1 MSKDRLSIYLSYLLR
16 HNPNELS
23 LSMDC
28 HGWVPIE
35 ELIERI
41 NQRGKYHI
49 SREVLQ
55 EIVVNDKKGRYRFSQ
70 DQSKIKACQG
80 HSISWVEPELEYTI
94 PPSALY
100 HGTTWTAYQDICKSG
115 AINKMGRHAVHLTA
129 VESRAWQSARRR
141 KARAVVLKI
150 DADKMYKHGFVF
162 GVSENEVWCTETIPV
177 QFVVEVLGENGQGG
191 SKVIN

>member
-16 HNPNELS
+16 HNPDELS

-28 HGWVPIE
+28 HGWVLIE
-35 ELIERI
+35 ELINRI

-49 SREVLQ
+49 SGEVLQ
-55 EIVVNDKKGRYRFSQ
+55 EVVANDKKGRYRFNQ
-70 DQSKIKACQG
+70 DQTKIKACQG
-80 HSISWVEPELEYTI
+80 HSISWVEPELEYTV
-94 PPSALY
+94 PPSTLY
-100 HGTTWTAYQDICKSG
+100 HGTTWAAYQDICKSG

-177 QFVVEVLGENGQGG
+177 QFIVEVLGENGQGG